1 MSDAKTLIEKVIKAV
16 RDDNLEKLK
25 DALAE
30 VWFDGHHHGF
40 QVGYDKAK
48 AEEHHEAEVC

>member
-1 MSDAKTLIEKVIKAV
+1 MSDNKTLIDKVIKAV

-30 VWFDGHHHGF
+30 VWFDGHYLGF

-48 AEEHHEAEVC
+48 AKEQHGAEES